1 MESKE
6 MEKKGGEKKNRISL
20 EKISNIP
27 MHGDML

>member
-6 MEKKGGEKKNRISL
+6 MGEKKKNRISL

-27 MHGDML
+27 MHGDTL

>member
-6 MEKKGGEKKNRISL
+6 MEEKEKKNRISL

-27 MHGDML
+27 MHGDTL

>member
-6 MEKKGGEKKNRISL
+6 MEKKGGKKNRISL

>member
-6 MEKKGGEKKNRISL
+6 MEKKEKKNRISL

-27 MHGDML
+27 MHGDTL

>member
-6 MEKKGGEKKNRISL
+6 MEKKEKKKNRISL

-27 MHGDML
+27 MHGDTL